1 MFSGI
6 KWVEL
11 TCVASGEKDL
21 KLVKTKRYI
30 GTFKINVKNI
40 LNVYFGSYNST
51 RCKAPL
57 AVKTA
62 SFAEITARLAC
73 LCVYEGRALLP
84 AHWRKVNSR
93 GKYVVTSPHK
103 TTADE
108 VRAARVFVWSLRS
121 ARSPAHF
128 PLSLPLFPL
137 AQVLIS
143 QPQDQRRSLA
153 ISQREPLIPH
163 RSTRDTAAP
172 WTPYEAPQSSPAR
185 REGKRASR
193 EKKSFKGGDVCIFFH
208 WRGQNQ
214 ARAFS
219 CRGTWNNEARAG
231 FNKARFPSFQLWR
244 EADESATESDR

>member
-57 AVKTA
+57 TLKTA

-193 EKKSFKGGDVCIFFH
+193 EKRALRGAMCVYFFTGAG
-208 WRGQNQ
+208 RIKLEL
-214 ARAFS
+214 FL
-219 CRGTWNNEARAG
+219 CRGTWKQWG
-231 FNKARFPSFQLWR
+231 SSRF
-244 EADESATESDR
+244 